1 MRLKTRL
8 FCSTITYYCGTVSPK
23 NSESFVVNLPKSN
36 MKVPSKSMAIV
47 KKQMRL
53 LLLVFLQNSRRLESS
68 VMIFKYLLKD
78 KVEDGL

>member
-1 MRLKTRL
+1 
-8 FCSTITYYCGTVSPK
+8 
-23 NSESFVVNLPKSN
+23 

-68 VMIFKYLLKD
+68 VIIFKYLLKD